1 MLQLNKITKTYVTG
15 DLKQDALKEVSVS
28 FRDCEF
34 VSILGHSGSG
44 KTTLLNIIGG
54 LDQYTDGDLIING
67 VSTKKYKDKDWDAYR
82 NHDIGF
88 VFQSYNLIPHQ
99 TVLANVE
106 LALTLSGV
114 SSAEREEKAKD
125 ALRKV
130 GLQDHI
136 HKKPNQLSGG
146 QMQRVA
152 IARAL
157 VNDPHI
163 LLADEPT
170 GALDSE
176 TSVQIMDLL
185 QEISKDKL
193 VIMVTHNPELAY
205 KYSTRIIKLS
215 DGRIIDDSKP
225 FNENDEIIE
234 KPAKVKNASMSFF
247 TALSLSLDNL
257 LTKKV
262 RTFMT
267 SFAGSI
273 GIMGIALILSVST
286 GFQKYIDYIE
296 ENTLTSYPLTIY
308 SETTDAAS
316 AILSMVSD
324 NDKQESDGQVVK
336 EKQYISKMFDSI
348 GKNDLKSFKAYLDD
362 NQTEVNDICS
372 SIIYKYNITPM
383 IYGTDVT
390 NNIVCLNPSSMYSM
404 MGYSSQMMMGNSG
417 IFNEMIDDYDLLN
430 ESYDMLA
437 GHWPENY
444 NELIIVLSEPNG
456 ISDLL
461 AYSLGLKDTAKLKE
475 MMQNALT
482 GKKSEET
489 DVLEITYDDLLNLEF
504 KLVNP
509 TDLYK
514 YNSKYDIYED
524 MTDDT
529 EYVKEVY
536 DNSEKLKIVGIVCLK
551 SSANSMALYP
561 GVGYTADLTKHV
573 MQTAQ
578 KSEIVKKQL
587 EDKTIDVFSGQPFEQ
602 QNENEINFDD
612 MITIDSNM
620 LNSAFGLNTDLSSI
634 DPQQISQL
642 VEKYGKML
650 SEGVITDTSIAR
662 KDLDDLLL
670 KLCLESYNGYCQ
682 YRKDEQNKVTFDSES
697 VNEYLQL
704 FVQSEDYNEELNSLN
719 NKYNATNDFIKNE
732 YDKLIN
738 SFLITTVQTLNFS
751 SPQDYEVALS
761 YGQSSAELFISTIM
775 KDENDKFDEFAQYLT
790 ACKIGATVENNSKDL
805 SKQFTNDIANIFGK
819 DLIVVDSSKLASAFK
834 FNMTQ
839 QDLSRLMETMMTSTD
854 KKTYQT
860 NLSSL
865 GYQNEDEPTYIS
877 FYFRD
882 FNSKR
887 KLKNFIDEYNQ
898 NQSDEEKQISYTD
911 MTGIL
916 MSSVETIINAV
927 TYVLIAFVSISL
939 VVSTIM
945 IGVITLISVME
956 RTKEI
961 GILRAIGAS
970 KRDVGNVFNAETFII
985 GLLSGIIGI
994 VGSELLLIPINKL
1007 LYHLTDISELKAVLP
1022 KESCLILIL
1031 ISVILTLISGLIP
1044 AKNASKKNPVEALRT
1059 E

>member
-114 SSAEREEKAKD
+114 SSTEREEKAKD

-130 GLQDHI
+130 GLEEHI

-316 AILSMVSD
+316 AVLSMVSD
-324 NDKQESDGQVVK
+324 NDKQESDGQVIK
-336 EKQYISKMFDSI
+336 EKQYISKMFESI

-362 NQTEVNDICS
+362 NQAEVNEICS
-372 SIIYKYNITPM
+372 SIMYKYNITPM

-430 ESYDMLA
+430 ESYDMLK
-437 GHWPENY
+437 GHWPQNY

-461 AYSLGLKDTAKLKE
+461 AYSLGLKDTAKLRE
-475 MMQNALT
+475 LMQNALT

-489 DVLEITYDDLLNLEF
+489 EVLELTYDDLLNLEF
-504 KLVNP
+504 KLVDP

-524 MTDDT
+524 MTDDK

-561 GVGYTADLTKHV
+561 GVGYTADLTRHV
-573 MQTAQ
+573 MQIAQ
-578 KSEIVKKQL
+578 KSEIVKRQL
-587 EDKTIDVFSGQPFEQ
+587 DDKTIDVFSGQPFEQ

-642 VEKYGKML
+642 VEKYGKLL

-670 KLCLESYNGYCQ
+670 KLCLDSYNGYCQ
-682 YRKDEQNKVTFDSES
+682 YRKDEQGKVIFDNES
-697 VNEYLQL
+697 ANEYVQL
-704 FVQSEDYNEELNSLN
+704 FIQSEEYIAELNSLN
-719 NKYNATNDFIKNE
+719 NKYNSTNEFIKNE
-732 YDKLIN
+732 YNKLIN

-751 SPQDYEVALS
+751 SPQDYEVTLS

-819 DLIVVDSSKLASAFK
+819 DLITVDSSKLASAFK

-865 GYQNEDEPTYIS
+865 GYQDEDEPSYIS

-882 FNSKR
+882 FNSKQ

-898 NQSDEEKQISYTD
+898 NQIDEEKQISYTD

-1007 LYHLTDISELKAVLP
+1007 LYHLTGISELKAVLP
-1022 KESCLILIL
+1022 KESCIILIL